1 MQKSDTSSI
10 VESEFSVSIDK
21 VKNSNRLGINK
32 SKSSSRSSYGNEIRM
47 SKVKFKG
54 KYLDIDK
61 DLLFNELK
69 CEDFNVLQ
77 SENMLD

>member
-1 MQKSDTSSI
+1 
-10 VESEFSVSIDK
+10 
-21 VKNSNRLGINK
+21 
-32 SKSSSRSSYGNEIRM
+32 M